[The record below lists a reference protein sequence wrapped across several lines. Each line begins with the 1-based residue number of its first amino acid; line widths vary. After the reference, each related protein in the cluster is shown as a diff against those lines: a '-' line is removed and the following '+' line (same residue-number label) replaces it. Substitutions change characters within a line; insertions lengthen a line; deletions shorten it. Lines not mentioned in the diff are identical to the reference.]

1 MRIAQIHYA
10 APPIV
15 GGVERIIEQ
24 QSRLLLRHG
33 HEVVVCCGNRDAAIP
48 GVETRVVPAL
58 AANPTAMAA
67 GAGDFALLC
76 EMLSTCD
83 LAIVHNM
90 FTMPFHWAASEHLA
104 ALSQIQDKTQWWNWV
119 HDVDVSTE
127 AFQALDLRA
136 VHVAVSQVR
145 QREFCAMA
153 KLSRTQCQVIPNGLD
168 ALETLGVS
176 PEVALWAEEHRLL
189 QRDIVLFQPA
199 RVLARKNLEAGIRV
213 IEALRRDEGRDAVL
227 VLTGAPDPHRAS
239 SAAYA
244 QNVVELIAQLGLQ
257 KEVLFAG
264 AAFQVTHARLTELY
278 SLADALFFPSLRE
291 GFGLPLVEA
300 SLHRLPVFC
309 SDLPIHREVL
319 GRGACF
325 LDLMAEP
332 PVHAAT
338 IVKQLDRDPVLRRRK
353 KLLRRY
359 AWEAIYEHHLAP
371 LLRSLGPL
379 PVLTCDTFAS
389 NPVSPA

>member
-24 QSRLLLRHG
+24 QARLLRRHV
-33 HEVVVCCGNRDAAIP
+33 HEVVVCCGNRDAAID
-48 GVETRVVPAL
+48 GMEVSVFPAL
-58 AANPTAMAA
+58 AVQPKGGA
-67 GAGDFALLC
+67 GAGDFAGLRETLQ
-76 EMLSTCD
+76 TCD
-83 LAIVHNM
+83 VVVVHNM
-90 FTMPFHWAASEHLA
+90 CTMPFQWEATEHLA
-104 ALSQIQDKTQWWNWV
+104 ELSRELKKTKWINWV
-119 HDVDVSTE
+119 HDVDVTNE
-127 AFQALDLRA
+127 VFQALNLRA
-136 VHVAVSQVR
+136 IHVAVSKVR

-153 KLSRTQCQVIPNGLD
+153 KLPLTQCQVIPNGLD

-176 PEVALWAEEHRLL
+176 PEVGRWAEEHRLL
-189 QRDIVLFQPA
+189 HRDIVLFQPA
-199 RVLARKNLEAGIRV
+199 RILARKNLEAGIRV
-213 IEALRRDEGRDAVL
+213 IEALRHHEKRDAIL

-244 QNVVELIAQLGLQ
+244 QCILGLIAQLGLE
-257 KEVLFAG
+257 KEILFAG
-264 AAFQVTHARLTELY
+264 QAFSVTHARLTELY
-278 SLADALFFPSLRE
+278 ALAVALFFPSLRE

-300 SLHRLPVFC
+300 ALHRLPIFC

-325 LDLMAEP
+325 LDLGAGATL
-332 PVHAAT
+332 HAAA
-338 IVKQLDRDPVLRRRK
+338 VVRQLDRDTALRRRK
-353 KLLRRY
+353 KLLRKY
-359 AWEAIYEHHLAP
+359 AWEAVYQHHLAP

-379 PVLTCDTFAS
+379 PVLTFESFAS